1 MLYVAI
7 YQKEARSF
15 QSFKC
20 TIERR
25 NIRANKIKIDSKP
38 ISVKM
43 RVNADPDEI
52 DPDNLDPEAPDY
64 AAECQIDH
72 DEFKY
77 NPVQIRFIHM
87 DQRTSNK
94 KLIGRSLMWH
104 EDDLQTDVS
113 SRHKVFCSLPSP
125 TLFPSDRG
133 APVRGVQRGPLRRLL
148 GRDALH
154 DGADGA
160 DEHGVRVRHLRHR
173 RRHHRARAAARGRRG
188 VHLALDH
195 QVRRIL
201 PLPAAPPHL
210 RPRHRTRESLVG
222 PGK

>member
-38 ISVKM
+38 ITVKM

-113 SRHKVFCSLPSP
+113 IVDTRCLFTPISNPISFRSRCAGARCSTRPSP
-125 TLFPSDRG
+125 AALGT
-133 APVRGVQRGPLRRLL
+133 RRT
-148 GRDALH
+148 A
-154 DGADGA
+154 
-160 DEHGVRVRHLRHR
+160 R
-173 RRHHRARAAARGRRG
+173 RC
-188 VHLALDH
+188 
-195 QVRRIL
+195 
-201 PLPAAPPHL
+201 
-210 RPRHRTRESLVG
+210 
-222 PGK
+222 

>member
-7 YQKEARSF
+7 NKKEARSF

-64 AAECQIDH
+64 ATECQIDH

-113 SRHKVFCSLPSP
+113 SRYKVLLKGEGFLFILLSNPTPFRSRCAGARCSTRPSP
-125 TLFPSDRG
+125 
-133 APVRGVQRGPLRRLL
+133 
-148 GRDALH
+148 
-154 DGADGA
+154 
-160 DEHGVRVRHLRHR
+160 
-173 RRHHRARAAARGRRG
+173 AARGTRRT
-188 VHLALDH
+188 A
-195 QVRRIL
+195 RRC
-201 PLPAAPPHL
+201 
-210 RPRHRTRESLVG
+210 
-222 PGK
+222 

>member
-1 MLYVAI
+1 
-7 YQKEARSF
+7 
-15 QSFKC
+15 
-20 TIERR
+20 
-25 NIRANKIKIDSKP
+25 
-38 ISVKM
+38 M

-113 SRHKVFCSLPSP
+113 
-125 TLFPSDRG
+125 T
-133 APVRGVQRGPLRRLL
+133 
-148 GRDALH
+148 
-154 DGADGA
+154 
-160 DEHGVRVRHLRHR
+160 E
-173 RRHHRARAAARGRRG
+173 
-188 VHLALDH
+188 
-195 QVRRIL
+195 
-201 PLPAAPPHL
+201 
-210 RPRHRTRESLVG
+210 RPRTWVG
-222 PGK
+222 LTGFWNVPPSCLGSK

>member
-7 YQKEARSF
+7 NKKEARSF

-64 AAECQIDH
+64 ATECQIDH

-113 SRHKVFCSLPSP
+113 SRYKVLLKGEGFCSYSSP
-125 TLFPSDRG
+125 ILLHSDRG
-133 APVRGVQRGPLRRLL
+133 APVRGVQRGPLRRLV

-154 DGADGA
+154 DGADGT
-160 DEHGVRVRHLRHR
+160 DEYGVRVRHFRHR
-173 RRHHRARAAARGRRG
+173 RRHHRTRAAARG
-188 VHLALDH
+188 
-195 QVRRIL
+195 
-201 PLPAAPPHL
+201 
-210 RPRHRTRESLVG
+210 
-222 PGK
+222 

>member
-1 MLYVAI
+1 MVPLYL
-7 YQKEARSF
+7 
-15 QSFKC
+15 C
-20 TIERR
+20 THMTYAPIEIKFYERR

-43 RVNADPDEI
+43 RVNADPDDI

-113 SRHKVFCSLPSP
+113 RHLSVFIKERFFLFILLSRAISFRSRCGGARCSTRPSP
-125 TLFPSDRG
+125 
-133 APVRGVQRGPLRRLL
+133 
-148 GRDALH
+148 
-154 DGADGA
+154 
-160 DEHGVRVRHLRHR
+160 
-173 RRHHRARAAARGRRG
+173 AARGTRRT
-188 VHLALDH
+188 A
-195 QVRRIL
+195 RRC
-201 PLPAAPPHL
+201 
-210 RPRHRTRESLVG
+210 
-222 PGK
+222 